1 MAIIESQNIEHNELF
16 NQIANLIQSARSNV
30 AIQVNTTLL
39 HTYWHIGKLIIEKE
53 QQNAKRAEYGK
64 GILKDL
70 SRRLTQE
77 FGKGFSRVNLQWMRL
92 LFLKYPICQTL
103 SNKLSWSHYCELLTI
118 SDDDKTYD
126 CPI

>member
-1 MAIIESQNIEHNELF
+1 MAIIVSQNFEHNELF

-118 SDDDKTYD
+118 SDDDKTND

>member
-1 MAIIESQNIEHNELF
+1 MAIIDSQNIEHNELF